1 MRVDLGK
8 AARGRE
14 VGVELRHLQAFVAVA
29 EELNFRRAAVRLH
42 MSQPPLSQQIKR
54 LEHEIGVPLLRRT
67 TRQVALTAAGEAFL
81 REARKTLESAEA
93 APRLARQAAAGEI
106 GTVRLGFSGQT
117 SYQVMLLIV
126 RKFRERYPDVR
137 FEILSPLYGGELVDR
152 IHQQEVD
159 AGLLRLP
166 VPTEGLRVR
175 ELERHPLAVA
185 LPEHHRLVGRGVGM
199 ADLRGEPVISY
210 PTNRGSVVN
219 QLVQAACLRHGF
231 SPRFVQEA
239 PDTHTILSLVGA
251 GSGIGL
257 VPATAGH
264 LKVPGVVLVPVHDAP
279 PVPLALVWRA
289 DDANPALAGLIG
301 LLDEVVAEL

>member
-1 MRVDLGK
+1 M
-8 AARGRE
+8 
-14 VGVELRHLQAFVAVA
+14 ELRHLQAFVAVA

-54 LEHEIGVPLLRRT
+54 LEHEVGVPLLRRT

-81 REARKTLESAEA
+81 HEARKTLQAAEA

-106 GTVRLGFSGQT
+106 GVVRLGFSGQT

-126 RKFRERYPDVR
+126 RKFRERYPKVR
-137 FEILSPLYGGELVDR
+137 FEIRSPLYGGELVDR
-152 IHQQEVD
+152 INQQEVD

-166 VPTEGLRVR
+166 VPTEGLCVR
-175 ELERHPLAVA
+175 ELEQHALAVA
-185 LPEHHRLVGRGVGM
+185 LPEDHRLADGRSIGL
-199 ADLRGEPVISY
+199 ADLRGEAFISY
-210 PTNRGSVVN
+210 PSGRGSVVN
-219 QLVQAACLRHGF
+219 QLVQAACLRHGY
-231 SPRFVQEA
+231 SPDFVQEA

-251 GSGIGL
+251 GSGISL
-257 VPATAGH
+257 VPMTAEH

-279 PVPLALVWRA
+279 PIPLALVWRA
-289 DDANPALAGLIG
+289 DDQNPALAGLVG

>member
-1 MRVDLGK
+1 M
-8 AARGRE
+8 
-14 VGVELRHLQAFVAVA
+14 RHLRAFVAVA

-54 LEHEIGVPLLRRT
+54 LEHEVGVPLLRRT
-67 TRQVALTAAGEAFL
+67 TRRVSLTAAGEAFL
-81 REARKTLESAEA
+81 REARKTLEAADA

-106 GTVRLGFSGQT
+106 GVVRLGFSGQT

-126 RKFRERYPDVR
+126 RTFRQRYPDVR
-137 FEILSPLYGGELVDR
+137 LEIVSPLFGGELVER

-166 VPTEGLRVR
+166 VPTEGLCVR
-175 ELERHPLAVA
+175 ELEQHPLAVA
-185 LPEHHRLVGRGVGM
+185 LPERHRLAGRRSVGVGE
-199 ADLRGEPVISY
+199 LRSEPMVSY

-231 SPRFVQEA
+231 SPHFVQEA

-251 GSGIGL
+251 GTGIGL
-257 VPATAGH
+257 VPTTAGH
-264 LKVPGVVLVPVHDAP
+264 LKVPGVVLVPLHDAP
-279 PVPLALVWRA
+279 PVPLALAWR
-289 DDANPALAGLIG
+289 DDDPNPALAGLVG
-301 LLDEVVAEL
+301 LLDEVVAQLRPSAADRS

>member
-1 MRVDLGK
+1 M
-8 AARGRE
+8 
-14 VGVELRHLQAFVAVA
+14 ELRHLQAFVAVA

-54 LEHEIGVPLLRRT
+54 LEHEVGVPLLRRT

-93 APRLARQAAAGEI
+93 APKLARQAAAGEI
-106 GTVRLGFSGQT
+106 GVVRLGFSGQT

-137 FEILSPLYGGELVDR
+137 FDIVSPLYGGELVDR
-152 IHQQEVD
+152 IHQQEID

-166 VPTEGLRVR
+166 VPLEGLSVR
-175 ELERHPLAVA
+175 ELEQHQLAVA
-185 LPEHHRLVGRGVGM
+185 LPDNHRLADGRSVGV
-199 ADLRGEPVISY
+199 ADLRDEPVISY

-219 QLVQAACLRHGF
+219 QLVQAVCLRHGF
-231 SPRFVQEA
+231 NPNFVQEA

-251 GSGIGL
+251 GSGVGL
-257 VPATAGH
+257 VPATAAH

-279 PVPLALVWRA
+279 PVPLALVWREG
-289 DDANPALAGLIG
+289 DANPALAGLVG

>member
-1 MRVDLGK
+1 MV
-8 AARGRE
+8 GRS
-14 VGVELRHLQAFVAVA
+14 GLELRHLQAFVAVA

-54 LEHEIGVPLLRRT
+54 LEHEVGVPLLRRT

-93 APRLARQAAAGEI
+93 APKLARQAAAGEI
-106 GTVRLGFSGQT
+106 GVVRLGFSGQT

-137 FEILSPLYGGELVDR
+137 FDIVSPLYGGELVDR
-152 IHQQEVD
+152 IHQQEID

-166 VPTEGLRVR
+166 VPLEGLSVR
-175 ELERHPLAVA
+175 ELEQHQLAVA
-185 LPEHHRLVGRGVGM
+185 LPDNHRLADGRSVGV
-199 ADLRGEPVISY
+199 ADLRDEPVISY

-219 QLVQAACLRHGF
+219 QLVQAVCLRHGF
-231 SPRFVQEA
+231 NPNFVQEA

-251 GSGIGL
+251 GSGVGL
-257 VPATAGH
+257 VPATAAH

-279 PVPLALVWRA
+279 PVPLALVWREG
-289 DDANPALAGLIG
+289 DANPALAGLVG

>member
-1 MRVDLGK
+1 
-8 AARGRE
+8 
-14 VGVELRHLQAFVAVA
+14 VELRHLQAFVAVA

-54 LEHEIGVPLLRRT
+54 LEHEVGVVLLRRT

-81 REARKTLESAEA
+81 REARKTLQAAEA

-106 GTVRLGFSGQT
+106 GVVRLGFSGQT
-117 SYQVMLLIV
+117 SYRVMLLIV
-126 RKFRERYPDVR
+126 RKFRERYPNVR
-137 FEILSPLYGGELVDR
+137 FDILSPLYGGELVDQ
-152 IHQQEVD
+152 INQQEID

-166 VPTEGLRVR
+166 VPTEGLCVR
-175 ELERHPLAVA
+175 ELEQHPLAVA
-185 LPEHHRLVGRGVGM
+185 LPEDHRLAGARRIGL
-199 ADLRGEPVISY
+199 ADLRAESFISY

-219 QLVQAACLRHGF
+219 QLVQAACLQHGY
-231 SPRFVQEA
+231 SPDFVQEA

-251 GSGIGL
+251 GSGISL
-257 VPATAGH
+257 VPMPAGH
-264 LKVPGVVLVPVHDAP
+264 LKVPGVVLVRVHDAP

-289 DDANPALAGLIG
+289 DDQNPALGGLIG

>member
-1 MRVDLGK
+1 M
-8 AARGRE
+8 
-14 VGVELRHLQAFVAVA
+14 ELRHLQAFIAVA

-54 LEHEIGVPLLRRT
+54 LEHEVGVPLLRRT

-93 APRLARQAAAGEI
+93 APKLARQAAAGEI
-106 GTVRLGFSGQT
+106 GVVRLGFSGQT

-137 FEILSPLYGGELVDR
+137 FDIVSPLYGGELVDR
-152 IHQQEVD
+152 IHQQEID

-166 VPTEGLRVR
+166 VPIEGLSVR
-175 ELERHPLAVA
+175 ELEQHQLAVA
-185 LPEHHRLVGRGVGM
+185 LPDNHRLADGRSVGV
-199 ADLRGEPVISY
+199 ADLRDEPVISY

-219 QLVQAACLRHGF
+219 QLVQAVCLRHGF
-231 SPRFVQEA
+231 SPNFVQEA

-251 GSGIGL
+251 GSGVGL
-257 VPATAGH
+257 VPATAAH

-279 PVPLALVWRA
+279 PVPLALVWREG
-289 DDANPALAGLIG
+289 DANPALAGLVG